1 MDIGALSSQARDES
15 SGSGGSGADR
25 RQSDLTSQ
33 GKDSKDELLDL
44 LRELDLE
51 RLHSDLAEAAG
62 GTSLHHLKTFAFSLA
77 ELESVASLGVPK
89 IRARKLW
96 RKVEV
101 ATTGSSLM

>member
-1 MDIGALSSQARDES
+1 MGPNLLLTPALRGACETLREDAR
-15 SGSGGSGADR
+15 GMLR
-25 RQSDLTSQ
+25 
-33 GKDSKDELLDL
+33 LLDL